1 MKLKIYLIDS
11 SLINI
16 DDLLSSSFINE
27 EEKSSISSCLNER
40 AYREKATSLYLK
52 KKYIGNYHL
61 NEYGKP
67 LSDKVYFN
75 VSHSGGLVALA
86 VSHDCPIGLDIE
98 LIKPVNESLKNHV
111 VSKDEETYANKAYTS
126 FVELWTNKESLLK
139 CVGTGIN
146 KRMKD
151 VPGLPINGTR
161 QYEGNTYISK
171 TFRHGNYV
179 FSITLQSDQEFDV
192 EIIE

>member
-1 MKLKIYLIDS
+1 MRY
-11 SLINI
+11 
-16 DDLLSSSFINE
+16 
-27 EEKSSISSCLNER
+27 
-40 AYREKATSLYLK
+40 
-52 KKYIGNYHL
+52 
-61 NEYGKP
+61 
-67 LSDKVYFN
+67 
-75 VSHSGGLVALA
+75 
-86 VSHDCPIGLDIE
+86 E

-111 VSKDEETYANKAYTS
+111 VSKDEETYAKKAYTS

-151 VPGLPINGTR
+151 VPGLPINGIR
-161 QYEGNTYISK
+161 EYEGNTYISK